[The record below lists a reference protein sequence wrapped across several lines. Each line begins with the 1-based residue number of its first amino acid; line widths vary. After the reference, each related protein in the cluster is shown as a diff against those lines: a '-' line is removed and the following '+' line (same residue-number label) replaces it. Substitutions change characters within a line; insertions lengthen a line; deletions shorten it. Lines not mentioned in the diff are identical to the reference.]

1 MFFKDIAGQQLI
13 KDHLLRSVKEDR
25 ISHAQLFAGGEGTGI
40 IQMTNTV
47 MYLTSMVCSHLIR

>member
-25 ISHAQLFAGGEGTGI
+25 ISHAQLLRVVKALAPSCLHLPMLNI
-40 IQMTNTV
+40 LTV
-47 MYLTSMVCSHLIR
+47 

>member
-25 ISHAQLFAGGEGTGI
+25 ISHAQLFAGGEGTGSFLLALAYA
-40 IQMTNTV
+40 Q
-47 MYLTSMVCSHLIR
+47 YLNC